1 MVILIFPTRPHF
13 VIAGSPF
20 SPAMLIF
27 SPHFQRQFSK
37 VETLLVSCLSSSWNQ
52 HCNISF
58 SLSFR
63 KSYVWSITSL
73 YSQKLRDF
81 SLKFYFSFPNQLLV
95 QTKSNEKNIFQTST
109 NYSDVTVISPD
120 TEACLTCWPTACC
133 ICRRYFHSLLFP
145 GILPIIQN
153 CFSL

>member
-95 QTKSNEKNIFQTST
+95 QTKSNEKKYFSDKHKLFWCNSDITWHRSLSNLLT
-109 NYSDVTVISPD
+109 N
-120 TEACLTCWPTACC
+120 CLL
-133 ICRRYFHSLLFP
+133 HL
-145 GILPIIQN
+145 
-153 CFSL
+153 